1 MERGGWWTTVQGVAK
16 SQTQPSQ
23 STAAAAAFMIVKKWK
38 HLDVHQWM
46 KVNKQ
51 VHHNKKY

>member
-23 STAAAAAFMIVKKWK
+23 STAAAAAFMIVKKVETSRCPSA
-38 HLDVHQWM
+38 DEG
-46 KVNKQ
+46 
-51 VHHNKKY
+51 